1 MMTYER
7 VRVAKEYIEKKYR
20 LKKEEEQE
28 KKKGKNNI
36 YNIYNKINIFF
47 VLKKYRLGRN
57 NVKNESIK
65 FSRRRSG
72 KNKRRNFAQ
81 RR

>member
-1 MMTYER
+1 MITYER

-36 YNIYNKINIFF
+36 YNIYI
-47 VLKKYRLGRN
+47 KYRLGRN

-65 FSRRRSG
+65 FSRR
-72 KNKRRNFAQ
+72 
-81 RR
+81 

>member
-36 YNIYNKINIFF
+36 YNIYI
-47 VLKKYRLGRN
+47 KYRLGRN

-65 FSRRRSG
+65 FSRR
-72 KNKRRNFAQ
+72 
-81 RR
+81 

>member
-36 YNIYNKINIFF
+36 YNIYNKINFF
-47 VLKKYRLGRN
+47 VF
-57 NVKNESIK
+57 IK
-65 FSRRRSG
+65 I
-72 KNKRRNFAQ
+72 
-81 RR
+81 